1 MSKSKKFV
9 YKEGIT
15 KKHEVLKEAMKYL
28 SPTYTLE
35 SDGEYDLLNPFIC
48 HCISRVTLEEN
59 WNKPKDKTGLHT
71 VIKTRLQGHY
81 TLEDWLWDKHG
92 ITQAET
98 CSNAGVNS
106 RQQEKHGCKACTK
119 SSFLKMNKDKL

>member
-1 MSKSKKFV
+1 MSKSKKFI

-35 SDGEYDLLNPFIC
+35 QYDLTPFIC
-48 HCISRVTLEEN
+48 HCISRVTLE
-59 WNKPKDKTGLHT
+59 KTGLHT
-71 VIKTRLQGHY
+71 VIKTRLQGY
-81 TLEDWLWDKHG
+81 STLEVWLWDKHG

-98 CSNAGVNS
+98 RANAG
-106 RQQEKHGCKACTK
+106 RKLQATRKAWMQ
-119 SSFLKMNKDKL
+119 SMYEEFLAKDE

>member
-9 YKEGIT
+9 YKEGVT

-35 SDGEYDLLNPFIC
+35 LESYKVPFIC
-48 HCISRVTLEEN
+48 HCINHVTLEKN
-59 WNKPKDKTGLHT
+59 WDKPEDKTGLHT
-71 VIKTRLQGHY
+71 VIKIRLQGY
-81 TLEDWLWDKHG
+81 STFEEWLWDKHG

-98 CSNAGVNS
+98 RANAGRKLQVT
-106 RQQEKHGCKACTK
+106 RKAWMQ
-119 SSFLKMNKDKL
+119 SMYEEFLAKDE

>member
-28 SPTYTLE
+28 SPTYALE
-35 SDGEYDLLNPFIC
+35 EYDRNPFIC
-48 HCISRVTLEEN
+48 HCISRVTLEKN

-71 VIKTRLQGHY
+71 VIKTRLQGHS
-81 TLEDWLWDKHG
+81 TFEEWLWNKHG

-98 CSNAGVNS
+98 RTNAG
-106 RQQEKHGCKACTK
+106 RKLQTTRKAWMQ
-119 SSFLKMNKDKL
+119 SMYEEFLSKDE

>member
-9 YKEGIT
+9 YKEGVT

-35 SDGEYDLLNPFIC
+35 SGGEYPFIC
-48 HCISRVTLEEN
+48 HCISCVTLEKN

-71 VIKTRLQGHY
+71 VIKTRLQGHS
-81 TLEDWLWDKHG
+81 TFEEWLCDKHG
-92 ITQAET
+92 ITQEET
-98 CSNAGVNS
+98 RANTGRKLQAT
-106 RQQEKHGCKACTK
+106 RKAWMQ
-119 SSFLKMNKDKL
+119 SMYEEFLAKDE

>member
-9 YKEGIT
+9 YKEGVT

-28 SPTYTLE
+28 SPTYALKFDE
-35 SDGEYDLLNPFIC
+35 EYGLLIPFIC

-71 VIKTRLQGHY
+71 VIKTRLQGY
-81 TLEDWLWDKHG
+81 STFEEWLWDKHG
-92 ITQAET
+92 ITKAQTRA
-98 CSNAGVNS
+98 NAG
-106 RQQEKHGCKACTK
+106 RKLQTTRKAWMQ
-119 SSFLKMNKDKL
+119 SMYEEFLSKDE

>member
-9 YKEGIT
+9 YKEGVT
-15 KKHEVLKEAMKYL
+15 KKYEVLKEAMKYL

-35 SDGEYDLLNPFIC
+35 SDGEYPFIC
-48 HCISRVTLEEN
+48 HCISCVTLEKN

-71 VIKTRLQGHY
+71 VIKTRLQGCS
-81 TLEDWLWDKHG
+81 TFEKWLWDKHG

-98 CSNAGVNS
+98 RANAG
-106 RQQEKHGCKACTK
+106 RKLQATRKAWMQ
-119 SSFLKMNKDKL
+119 SMYEEFLAKDE

>member
-1 MSKSKKFV
+1 MSSKVNGKKFV
-9 YKEGIT
+9 YKEGTT

-35 SDGEYDLLNPFIC
+35 SDGDNPFIC
-48 HCISRVTLEEN
+48 HCISRVTLEKN

-71 VIKTRLQGHY
+71 VIKTRLQGY
-81 TLEDWLWDKHG
+81 STFEEWLWDKHG

-98 CSNAGVNS
+98 RANAG
-106 RQQEKHGCKACTK
+106 RKLQATRKAWMQ
-119 SSFLKMNKDKL
+119 SMYEEFLAKDE

>member
-1 MSKSKKFV
+1 MSSKTKSKKFV

-35 SDGEYDLLNPFIC
+35 PDKEFDPNPFIC

-71 VIKTRLQGHY
+71 VIKTRLQGY
-81 TLEDWLWDKHG
+81 SALEDWLWDKHG

-98 CSNAGVNS
+98 RANAG
-106 RQQEKHGCKACTK
+106 CKLQATRK
-119 SSFLKMNKDKL
+119 AWMQSMYEEFLAKDE

>member
-1 MSKSKKFV
+1 MSKSKKLV
-9 YKEGIT
+9 YQEGIT

-35 SDGEYDLLNPFIC
+35 SGEEYDLNPFIC
-48 HCISRVTLEEN
+48 HCISCATLEKN

-71 VIKTRLQGHY
+71 VIKTRLQGY
-81 TLEDWLWDKHG
+81 STFEEWLWDKHG

-98 CSNAGVNS
+98 RANAG
-106 RQQEKHGCKACTK
+106 RKLQATRKAWMQ
-119 SSFLKMNKDKL
+119 SMYEEFLAKDE

>member
-28 SPTYTLE
+28 SPTYTLKLAE
-35 SDGEYDLLNPFIC
+35 EYDLNPFIC
-48 HCISRVTLEEN
+48 HCINRVTLEKN
-59 WNKPKDKTGLHT
+59 WNKPKDETGLHT
-71 VIKTRLQGHY
+71 VIKSRLQEY
-81 TLEDWLWDKHG
+81 STFEEWLWDKHG

-98 CSNAGVNS
+98 RANAG
-106 RQQEKHGCKACTK
+106 RKLQATRKAWMQ
-119 SSFLKMNKDKL
+119 SMYEEFLAKDE

>member
-15 KKHEVLKEAMKYL
+15 KKYEVLKEAMKYL

-35 SDGEYDLLNPFIC
+35 SDGEYPFIC
-48 HCISRVTLEEN
+48 HCISCVTLEKN

-71 VIKTRLQGHY
+71 VIKTRLQGY
-81 TLEDWLWDKHG
+81 STFEVWLWNKHG

-98 CSNAGVNS
+98 RANAGRKLQATRLAWMQS
-106 RQQEKHGCKACTK
+106 MYEE
-119 SSFLKMNKDKL
+119 FLAKDE